1 MTAGKGRACVVMGH
15 SGLAVFPHP
24 ALRATLP
31 RRGRVFKP
39 LSPRERG
46 WGEGRPQ
53 AKAPFATIGKALCG
67 TTHPETPQ

>member
-24 ALRATLP
+24 ALRAT
-31 RRGRVFKP
+31 